1 MEKEVTSKLLC
12 AGYGSLKG
20 WRTKGSSG
28 APFLGP
34 GKYFVCHR
42 ASYPHVDEKVVS

>member
-12 AGYGSLKG
+12 AGSGSLKG
-20 WRTKGSSG
+20 WRTKSSPG
-28 APFLGP
+28 APSLGP

-42 ASYPHVDEKVVS
+42 ASCPHVDVKVVS